1 MLAPL
6 VRDAVRSVDPDQP
19 IHRLRPLD
27 EVRSASLAPPR
38 LTTTLLGL
46 FAALALFITATGIGG
61 VIAFSVSQRTQ
72 ELGVR
77 VAFGATRAGLV
88 SMIVGEGIRL
98 TLAGLAFGAVGAFFV
113 GSLVSSLLFAVQ
125 PTDVVTYISV
135 SSLLLGVAV
144 LACLLPALRAAAINP
159 MDALRVA

>member
-1 MLAPL
+1 
-6 VRDAVRSVDPDQP
+6 
-19 IHRLRPLD
+19 
-27 EVRSASLAPPR
+27 VRSASLVPPR

-88 SMIVGEGIRL
+88 SMIVVEGIKLAL
-98 TLAGLAFGAVGAFFV
+98 TGLAIGAVGAVFV
-113 GSLVSSLLFAVQ
+113 GSLLSSMLFAVQ
-125 PTDVVTYISV
+125 PTDAITYASV

-159 MDALRVA
+159 IEALRVA